1 MGSRTIVL
9 LLCLLL
15 ALAGAVDPKGS
26 PKLPKAGE
34 HSPKGPKEDKHPKE
48 KHHKE
53 KKDKHHKE
61 HKDKHHPKEDKEASA
76 EEAAAPATRS
86 ARAMATNTTDDA
98 AVEEEAQK
106 EACAPCCGVDL
117 SDVTSKLP
125 FINRK

>member
-1 MGSRTIVL
+1 MWSRKIVL

-26 PKLPKAGE
+26 PKLPKEAG
-34 HSPKGPKEDKHPKE
+34 SPKGPKEDKHPKD

-53 KKDKHHKE
+53 NKDKHHKE
-61 HKDKHHPKEDKEASA
+61 HKDKHPKDKEAAA
-76 EEAAAPATRS
+76 EEPAAAPATRS
-86 ARAMATNTTDDA
+86 ARGMATNTTDA

-117 SDVTSKLP
+117 GEVTSKLP